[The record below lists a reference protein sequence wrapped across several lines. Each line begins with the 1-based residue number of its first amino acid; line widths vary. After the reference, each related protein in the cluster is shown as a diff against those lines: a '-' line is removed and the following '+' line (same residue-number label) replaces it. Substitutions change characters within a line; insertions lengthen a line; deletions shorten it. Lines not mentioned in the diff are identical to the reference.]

1 MTTFLPMLYTI
12 DSSVKPF
19 LPRSTKI
26 TDQYIFT
33 FQRKITCLT
42 YVLLQSCL
50 SVSLSR
56 HCLSACH
63 PVCLYMGL
71 SVFFPFPSSVQFL
84 LPILFIAALPTSV
97 CWPSCLSCLSV
108 FQWLHLCCPFVSLS
122 VWLLICLSFWSLACC
137 PNCTYFCVLSLG
149 CPACLSTCLGILS
162 VCLLI

>member
-1 MTTFLPMLYTI
+1 
-12 DSSVKPF
+12 
-19 LPRSTKI
+19 
-26 TDQYIFT
+26 
-33 FQRKITCLT
+33 
-42 YVLLQSCL
+42 
-50 SVSLSR
+50 
-56 HCLSACH
+56 
-63 PVCLYMGL
+63 MGL
-71 SVFFPFPSSVQFL
+71 SVFFPFPRSVQFL

-162 VCLLI
+162 VCLLIYSCLFASLSPASIFLLQWYSPSYLSCLFLSCLSVVAAHFDCLSFNNSNYAVC